1 MANRWGGR
9 QRNELATCTLL
20 KTNRHMKTQQL
31 YVFEILY
38 PITGSKLTVDLEV
51 CLPRCLSAGCRGN
64 AAIEACVTKLE
75 VGCRNTV
82 IKMFC
87 FVLLLTF

>member
-1 MANRWGGR
+1 
-9 QRNELATCTLL
+9 
-20 KTNRHMKTQQL
+20 MKTQQL
-31 YVFEILY
+31 YIFEILY
-38 PITGSKLTVDLEV
+38 PIIESKLTVDLQV
-51 CLPRCLSAGCRGN
+51 CLPRRLSAGCRGN
-64 AAIEACVTKLE
+64 AAIKAGVTKLE